1 VVAETRT
8 VSAVVAPKVDGCE
21 LCEAAR
27 FTPWY
32 HEDDICWIAACE
44 VCDVPM
50 VVWNGHG
57 TEPPED
63 ELTHMLGHLDRV
75 AREQFGD
82 VEFTIDRNMRQIPTH
97 FHAHA
102 RDRDWWARRWR

>member
-1 VVAETRT
+1 MVAE
-8 VSAVVAPKVDGCE
+8 KIDGCE

-32 HEDDICWIAACE
+32 HEDEICWIAACE

-57 TEPPED
+57 TEPPEE
-63 ELTHMLGHLDRV
+63 ELTHMLDHLDRV
-75 AREQFGD
+75 ASAQFGPD
-82 VEFTIDRNMRQIPTH
+82 GYKVDRNMRQIPTH

-102 RDRDWWARRWR
+102 RDHDWWARRFRR